1 MRALIVLLLGLVATT
16 PALASALGQEDILEP
31 EKAFRFSA
39 RALDE
44 RTIEV
49 RYRIEEGYYLYRDK
63 FRFTAEQPTV
73 KLGAATFPP
82 GKIKQDEF
90 FGKVETYRGDLAIRI
105 PVEDGPSKIDLA
117 VTSQGCADVGICYPP
132 MTQRAE
138 IVLAGLSSTVG
149 GGVSAPF
156 TSPASP
162 SSSLAASSS
171 PADGN
176 ASRFVG
182 RPVRGQLEAI
192 SDESTAANIL
202 AGGSLWAVCAFFFV
216 AGLLLT
222 FTPCVLP
229 MIPILSGIIVG
240 EGREAHDK
248 GRALSLSLAYV
259 AGMAVTY
266 TALGVTA
273 GLAGSMFGGALQ
285 NPWVLTGFAAIFV
298 LLAFSMFGFYDL
310 ALPSF
315 LHTKLTHASNKLTGG
330 HVGAVVVMGA
340 LSAAI
345 VSPCVAA
352 PLAGALVYISQSRD
366 VSLGGTALFSMAV
379 GMGVPLVVVGV
390 TEGALLPRSGHWM
403 KSVKKF
409 FGFLMLGVAIWI
421 VAPII
426 PIVVQMLL
434 WAGLLIVG
442 AMYLHALDPLP
453 HEASDATRFWK
464 GVGVISL
471 IAGVALAIGA
481 FSGHR
486 DILQPLAGF
495 RVATEATSGS
505 GPDVRFERVSSLAE
519 LDARLKTAGAPVM
532 LDFYADWCVSCKEM
546 ERFTFNDARVRDKL
560 STMVLLQADVTA
572 NNEDDKALLRRFNLF
587 GPPGIIFFDRQGRE
601 VRDVRVIGYQP
612 ADRFLES
619 LALATR
625 L

>member
-1 MRALIVLLLGLVATT
+1 MRALIVLLLGLVATS
-16 PALASALGQEDILEP
+16 PVLASMFGQEDILEP

-39 RALDE
+39 HALDE

-49 RYRIEEGYYLYRDK
+49 RYRIEDGYYLYRDK
-63 FRFTAEQPTV
+63 FRFASEQPTV
-73 KLGAATFPP
+73 KLGAAAFPP

-90 FGKVETYRGDLAIRI
+90 FGRMETYRGDVAIRI
-105 PVEDGPSKIDLA
+105 PVENGADKVDLA

-138 IVLAGLSSTVG
+138 IVLAGLSSTIG
-149 GGVSAPF
+149 GGVSSAY
-156 TSPASP
+156 TSAP
-162 SSSLAASSS
+162 SSSSAVAASS
-171 PADGN
+171 
-176 ASRFVG
+176 ASEDVNVGRFVG

-202 AGGSLWAVCAFFFV
+202 AGGSLWAVCGFFFI

-240 EGREAHDK
+240 EGRDAHDR
-248 GRALSLSLAYV
+248 GRALALSLAYV

-266 TALGVTA
+266 TALGVAA

-285 NPWVLTGFAAIFV
+285 NPWVLGAFAAIFV

-315 LHTKLTHASNKLTGG
+315 LHTKLTHASNRLTGG
-330 HVGAVVVMGA
+330 HVGAVVLMGA

-366 VSLGGTALFSMAV
+366 VSLGGTALFSMAM

-421 VAPII
+421 VAPIV
-426 PIVVQMLL
+426 PVVVQMLL
-434 WAGLLIVG
+434 WAALLIVG

-453 HEASDATRFWK
+453 HEATDTTRFWK

-495 RVATEATSGS
+495 RVASGAADRA
-505 GPDVRFERVSSLAE
+505 GPEVRFERVRSLGE
-519 LDARLKTAGAPVM
+519 LDARLKTANAPVM

-546 ERFTFNDARVRDKL
+546 ERFTFSDARVRDKL
-560 STMVLLQADVTA
+560 GMMVLLQVDVTA
-572 NNEDDKALLRRFNLF
+572 NNEDDKALLKRFNLF
-587 GPPGIIFFDRQGRE
+587 GPPGIIFFDRQGQE
-601 VRDVRVIGYQP
+601 VRRVRVIGYQP

>member
-1 MRALIVLLLGLVATT
+1 MRALIVLFLGLVATT
-16 PALASALGQEDILEP
+16 PVLASALGQEDILEP

-49 RYRIEEGYYLYRDK
+49 RYRIEDGYYLYRDK
-63 FRFTAEQPTV
+63 FRFAAEPSSV
-73 KLGAATFPP
+73 KLGAAAFPA

-90 FGKVETYRGDLAIRI
+90 FGRMETYRGNLAIRV
-105 PVEDGPSKIDLA
+105 PVEKGADKVDLA

-132 MTQRAE
+132 MTQHAE
-138 IVLAGLSSTVG
+138 IVLAGLSSTIG
-149 GGVSAPF
+149 GGM
-156 TSPASP
+156 
-162 SSSLAASSS
+162 SSSFASVPPASSS
-171 PADGN
+171 VAASASVADPG
-176 ASRFVG
+176 ADQFTG
-182 RPVRGQLEAI
+182 RPVRGQLDAMG
-192 SDESTAANIL
+192 DESTATNIL
-202 AGGSLWAVCAFFFV
+202 AGGSLWAVCGFFFI

-240 EGREAHDK
+240 EGREAHDR
-248 GRALSLSLAYV
+248 GRALALSLAYV

-266 TALGVTA
+266 TALGVAA

-285 NPWVLTGFAAIFV
+285 NPWVLGAFAAIFV

-310 ALPSF
+310 ALPSV
-315 LHTKLTHASNKLTGG
+315 LHTKLTHASNRLTGG
-330 HVGAVVVMGA
+330 HVGAVVLMGA

-366 VSLGGTALFSMAV
+366 VSLGGTALFSMAI

-421 VAPII
+421 VAPVV
-426 PIVVQMLL
+426 PVVVQMLL

-453 HEASDATRFWK
+453 HEATDATRFWK

-471 IAGVALAIGA
+471 LAGVALAIGA

-495 RVATEATSGS
+495 RVAAGATSAA
-505 GPDVRFERVSSLAE
+505 GPEVRFERVRSLAE
-519 LDARLKTAGAPVM
+519 LGARLKTAGAPVM

-546 ERFTFNDARVRDKL
+546 ERFTFSDARVRDKL
-560 STMVLLQADVTA
+560 GTMLLLRVDVTA
-572 NNEDDKALLRRFNLF
+572 NNADDKALLRRFNLF
-587 GPPGIIFFDRQGRE
+587 GPPGIIFFDRQGQE

-619 LALATR
+619 LALAMR

>member
-1 MRALIVLLLGLVATT
+1 MRPLIVLFLGLAATT
-16 PALASALGQEDILEP
+16 SVLAASVLGQEDILDP

-49 RYRIEEGYYLYRDK
+49 RYRIEDGYYLYRDK
-63 FRFTAEQPTV
+63 FRFAAEPPTV
-73 KLGAATFPP
+73 KLGTAAFPP
-82 GKIKQDEF
+82 GRIKQDEF
-90 FGKVETYRGDLAIRI
+90 FGRVETYRGSLAIRV
-105 PVEDGPSKIDLA
+105 PVEPGAEKVDLA

-132 MTQRAE
+132 ITQRAE
-138 IVLAGLSSTVG
+138 IVLAGLSSTIG
-149 GGVSAPF
+149 GGVSPF
-156 TSPASP
+156 TSMAP
-162 SSSLAASSS
+162 SS
-171 PADGN
+171 PAVSGSSTDADVN
-176 ASRFVG
+176 AGQFVG
-182 RPVRGQLEAI
+182 RPVRGQLAAI
-192 SDESTAANIL
+192 SDESTAANVL
-202 AGGSLWAVCAFFFV
+202 AGGSLWAVCGFFFL

-248 GRALSLSLAYV
+248 GRALALSLAYV
-259 AGMAVTY
+259 AGMAVAY
-266 TALGVTA
+266 TALGVAA

-285 NPWVLTGFAAIFV
+285 NPWVLTAFAAIFV

-315 LHTKLTHASNKLTGG
+315 LHTKLTHASNRLTGG
-330 HVGAVVVMGA
+330 HVGAVVLMGA

-366 VSLGGTALFSMAV
+366 VFLGGTALFSMAI

-409 FGFLMLGVAIWI
+409 FGFLMLGVAIWV
-421 VAPII
+421 VAPIV
-426 PIVVQMLL
+426 PVVVQMLL
-434 WAGLLIVG
+434 WAALLIVG

-453 HEASDATRFWK
+453 HEASDTTRFWK
-464 GVGVISL
+464 GVGVLSL
-471 IAGVALAIGA
+471 VAGVALTIGA

-495 RVATEATSGS
+495 RAAASAGAA
-505 GPDVRFERVSSLAE
+505 GPELRFERVRSLAE
-519 LDARLKTAGAPVM
+519 LDARLKTASAPVM

-546 ERFTFNDARVRDKL
+546 ERFTFSDARVRDKL
-560 STMVLLQADVTA
+560 GTMVLLQVDVTA
-572 NNEDDKALLRRFNLF
+572 NNEHDKALLKRFNLF
-587 GPPGIIFFDRQGRE
+587 GPPGIIFFDREGRE
-601 VRDVRVIGYQP
+601 IPHVRVIGYQP

-619 LALATR
+619 LALAIR